1 MKTFDQ
7 IREKLGMATAGEHED
22 AAHAHRTASK
32 QPKQD
37 LRAVKAHEKAADHH
51 DTAAKHLRN
60 GDSYAAS
67 RAHSNAKDEADKAK
81 DYGNVHSSRAHADTR
96 AIGEGYVKKAN
107 LAELSP
113 ELLTRYTKKAIPRQF
128 KAQDRA
134 RDYGMRGTAK
144 GDKLQHTADK
154 RKKGIDS
161 VRKRSNPNDKG
172 QSKTGRASRPHGGMR
187 PGKGS
192 PYQQK
197 SAGGFNSKY
206 LDQ

>member
-7 IREKLGMATAGEHED
+7 IREHRIIEAAAKPGDHED
-22 AAHAHRTASK
+22 AAHAHRTAAK

-37 LRAVKAHEKAADHH
+37 LRAIKAHEKAADHH
-51 DTAAKHLRN
+51 DTAAKHLRTGN
-60 GDSYAAS
+60 AYAAQN
-67 RAHSNAKDEADKAK
+67 AHINAKNEADKAK
-81 DYGNVHSSRAHADTR
+81 DHGDVHSSRAHADTR
-96 AIGEGYVKKAN
+96 SIGEGQE
-107 LAELSP
+107 LSELSP
-113 ELLTRYTKKAIPRQF
+113 ELLTRYAKKAIPRQF

>member
-1 MKTFDQ
+1 MKTFHQ

-37 LRAVKAHEKAADHH
+37 LRAVKAHEKAAEHH
-51 DTAAKHLRN
+51 DNAAKHLRN
-60 GDSYAAS
+60 GNSYAAQN
-67 RAHSNAKDEADKAK
+67 AHINAKNEADKAK
-81 DYGNVHSSRAHADTR
+81 DHGNVHSSRAHADTR
-96 AIGEGYVKKAN
+96 AIGEGKAN

-113 ELLTRYTKKAIPRQF
+113 DLLTRYAKKAIPRQF